1 MLKLLVCLAA
11 LIAAG
16 PQPSTVDT
24 ARGVVTRSIEALGG
38 EAALKSIST
47 LQIEAIGHEYFVDQS
62 ERPEGPFVTRYVQ
75 TSEKRDVATGRSRV
89 ESQQRFLQ
97 VPDWAGAGAGVIV
110 DADTAA
116 SNRGERYAPAGRD
129 AFEDGRERLDL
140 A

>member
-1 MLKLLVCLAA
+1 MLELFVCLAA
-11 LIAAG
+11 WIPAG
-16 PQPSTVDT
+16 PEPPNVEPP
-24 ARGVVTRSIEALGG
+24 RGVVTRLMEALGG
-38 EAALKSIST
+38 EAALKGIST
-47 LQIEAIGHEYFVDQS
+47 LQIEVIGHDYFIDQS

-75 TSEKRDVATGRSRV
+75 TSEKRDVATGRSRL

-97 VPDWAGAGAGVIV
+97 VPDWAGAGAGVIA

-129 AFEDGRERLDL
+129 AFED